1 MASVIVGE
9 DYSIKIPK
17 SIRERMKIEPGQKLD
32 FIVYRNTLH
41 VLTGMSDDEVIS
53 MRGIMK
59 GKIED
64 TRIER
69 EPDRILP

>member
-1 MASVIVGE
+1 MASVIVGD
-9 DYSIKIPK
+9 DYTIEIPQ

-41 VLTGMSDDEVIS
+41 ILTGMSDDEVRA

-59 GKIED
+59 GKVED
-64 TRIER
+64 TGIER
-69 EPDRILP
+69 EPDRVLP

>member
-9 DYSIKIPK
+9 DYTIEIPE
-17 SIRERMKIEPGQKLD
+17 SIRERMKIEPGQK
-32 FIVYRNTLH
+32 VE
-41 VLTGMSDDEVIS
+41 VLLYGGKLRILTEMSDEEMRA

-59 GKIED
+59 GKIDD
-64 TRIER
+64 TSIER

>member
-1 MASVIVGE
+1 MASVVVGD
-9 DYSIKIPK
+9 DYSIKIPE
-17 SIRERMKIEPGQKLD
+17 SIRERMKIEPGQKLE

-41 VLTGMSDDEVIS
+41 ILTGMSDDEVRA
-53 MRGIMK
+53 MRGIMR
-59 GKIED
+59 GKIDD